1 MATLSVQTH
10 TPAAIDF
17 ERFFLPEAFT
27 PLYHTPSYADLT
39 EQQRRRYN
47 QLYALYFNEQII
59 FFETS
64 LADSVLLPLARSGL
78 PQTLA
83 QTLVT
88 FVEEESRH
96 TGMFRALNRRCA
108 PEFYAQGDFH
118 FIRRSPVHRWTLD
131 WIARRTRRFPLVLWL
146 MLLQEER
153 SMFYARTILRERERL
168 EPHFVDVHRVHLADE
183 ADHVRWDEELIDH
196 IWNACPPR
204 QRRINAE
211 LFRWLVGEFFNTPK
225 RGGVRVVIQLAAE
238 FEDLGPR
245 LPELRRQVLDLARS
259 PAYHRSLYSREIV
272 PRTFARF
279 DKHAEFFRLGRTL
292 YGYDRRD
299 TAAG

>member
-1 MATLSVQTH
+1 MATFSVQTH

-17 ERFFLPEAFT
+17 DRFFLPEAFT
-27 PLYHTPSYADLT
+27 PLYHTPAYAGLT
-39 EQQRRRYN
+39 LQQQRRYN

-64 LADSVLLPLARSGL
+64 LAESVLLPLARSRL
-78 PQTLA
+78 PPTLA
-83 QTLVT
+83 RALAT

-96 TGMFRALNRRCA
+96 TRMFRALNHRCA
-108 PEFYAQGDFH
+108 PDLYAHHDFH
-118 FIRRSPVHRWTLD
+118 FIRLSSVHRRSLD
-131 WIARRTRRFPLVLWL
+131 WVARRTRRFPLVLWL

-168 EPHFVDVHRVHLADE
+168 ESHFVEVHRVHLADE
-183 ADHVRWDEELIDH
+183 ADHVRWDEELLDH
-196 IWNACPPR
+196 IWNACPPL
-204 QRRINAE
+204 QRRVNAE

-225 RGGVRVVIQLAAE
+225 RGGLRVVLQLAAE
-238 FEDLGPR
+238 FTDLGPR
-245 LPELRRQVLDLARS
+245 LPELRQQVLDLAQS
-259 PAYHRSLYSREIV
+259 PAYHRSLYSRDIV

-279 DKHAEFFRLGRTL
+279 DRHAEFSRLGRTL

-299 TAAG
+299 TATR

>member
-1 MATLSVQTH
+1 MATLPVQTH
-10 TPAAIDF
+10 APAAVDF

-27 PLYHTPSYADLT
+27 PLYHTSSYADLT
-39 EQQRRRYN
+39 RRQQRRYN
-47 QLYALYFNEQII
+47 QLYALYFNEQIT

-64 LADSVLLPLARSGL
+64 LAESVLLPLARSGL
-78 PQTLA
+78 PAPLA
-83 QTLVT
+83 RAMAT

-96 TGMFRALNRRCA
+96 TNMFRALNRRCA
-108 PEFYAQGDFH
+108 PDLYAEDHFH
-118 FIRRSPVHRWTLD
+118 FIRLSPVHRHVLD
-131 WIARRTRRFPLVLWL
+131 WVARHTRRFPLVLWL

-153 SMFYARTILRERERL
+153 SMFYARTILREREAL

-196 IWNACPPR
+196 IWDACPPV

-225 RGGVRVVIQLAAE
+225 RGGIRVLARLAAE

-245 LPELRRQVLDLARS
+245 LPELRRQVLGLARS
-259 PAYHRSLYSREIV
+259 PAYHRSLYSRDIV

-279 DKHAEFFRLGRTL
+279 DRHTEFSRLGRTL

-299 TAAG
+299 AACA

>member
-1 MATLSVQTH
+1 MSTLTVQAP

-17 ERFFLPEAFT
+17 DRLFLPEAFT
-27 PLYHTPSYADLT
+27 PLYHTPSYAQLT
-39 EQQRRRYN
+39 PLQQRRYN

-64 LADSVLLPLARSGL
+64 LAESVLLPLAQSGL
-78 PQTLA
+78 PESLA
-83 QTLVT
+83 QALAT

-96 TGMFRALNRRCA
+96 TRMFRALNRRCA
-108 PEFYAQGDFH
+108 PDLYAQGDFH
-118 FIRRSPVHRWTLD
+118 FIRLSPVHKRTLD
-131 WIARRTRRFPLVLWL
+131 WVVRRTRRFPLVLWL

-153 SMFYARTILRERERL
+153 SMFYARTILRERERI
-168 EPHFVDVHRVHLADE
+168 ETHFVDVHRVHLADE
-183 ADHVRWDEELIDH
+183 ADHVRWDEDLLDH
-196 IWNACPPR
+196 IWSGCSPL

-225 RGGVRVVIQLAAE
+225 RGGIQVLDRLAVE
-238 FEDLGPR
+238 FDELATC

-259 PAYHRSLYSREIV
+259 PAYHRSLYSRDIV

-279 DKHAEFFRLGRTL
+279 DRHAEFLRLGRTL
-292 YGYDRRD
+292 HGYDRRD
-299 TAAG
+299 AATR